1 MLWYQSVTPP
11 NQGWRKRPGVEDFM
25 YSITTTCI
33 IVLKV
38 NTTIINIIEKVTPKY
53 MFTWF
58 KSITL
63 WYKMNCSTIYRPI
76 LKTWLISCFTEF
88 LRIQVVLKIVNTKV
102 GEFIRDFIGE
112 IDRFPCKND
121 MICIQKIRY
130 FLYKVYVM

>member
-25 YSITTTCI
+25 YSITTTSI

-58 KSITL
+58 ESITL
-63 WYKMNCSTIYRPI
+63 WYKMNYLTIYRPI
-76 LKTWLISCFTEF
+76 LKTLLISCFTEF
-88 LRIQVVLKIVNTKV
+88 LRIQVVLKKCQQLSWWVHKLLKV
-102 GEFIRDFIGE
+102 RVWKPIFVMSCVLPRKIQY
-112 IDRFPCKND
+112 FP
-121 MICIQKIRY
+121 
-130 FLYKVYVM
+130 YKSDV